1 MSYRPSNARPSNA
14 RPLNVRGLGLALLAT
29 LTLACVTLAAP
40 TASARELIFAHGATE
55 ETAYHLSAARFKA
68 LLEEKTDGELT
79 VGLYSNGVLGHET
92 EMFEQQTA
100 GALDFSIVNPGL
112 ISEFSHT
119 ASIFSIPFLYRDID
133 HWRHVL
139 DGEAG
144 REIAA
149 RIEDETGVKVL
160 AYYGGSTR
168 QIVSTRPLES
178 LDDLQ
183 GMKLRT
189 NPTRPTI
196 TAWAALGTQPTV
208 MAYKEIY
215 TGLQLGAID
224 GLLNEAEWIYRMR
237 FHEVAPYIGLS
248 GHDITVRLLTI
259 SDDTWNTLSPDEQQ
273 AVQAAADESE
283 TYARN
288 LQIRLDTESREKLKD
303 EGATFYPMDRERMQ
317 AMVAE
322 PLGKV
327 IDEMGLRDVYEL
339 IVNTD

>member
-1 MSYRPSNARPSNA
+1 MSHRPPAF
-14 RPLNVRGLGLALLAT
+14 RGLATALLTTVA
-29 LTLACVTLAAP
+29 LTALVAFVP
-40 TASARELIFAHGATE
+40 TAQARELIFGHGATE
-55 ETAYHLSAARFKA
+55 DTAYHLSAERFKQ
-68 LLEEKTDGELT
+68 LLEEKTGGDLT
-79 VGLYSNGVLGHET
+79 VSLYSNSVLGHET

-100 GALDFSIVNPGL
+100 GALDLSIVNPGL

-119 ASIFSIPFLYRDID
+119 ASIFSIPFLYRDLD

-139 DGEAG
+139 DGEPG
-144 REIAA
+144 QEIAR
-149 RIEDETGVKVL
+149 RIEEETGVKVL

-168 QIVSTRPLES
+168 QVVSTRPLES

-189 NPTRPTI
+189 NPTRPVI

-248 GHDITVRLLTI
+248 EHDITVRLLTI
-259 SDDTWNTLSPDEQQ
+259 SDDTWDSLTPDQRQ

-283 TYARN
+283 QYARN
-288 LQIRLDTESREKLKD
+288 LQIRLDKESRDKLKA
-303 EGATFYPMDRERMQ
+303 EGATFYPMDRGRMQ
-317 AMVAE
+317 QIVAE
-322 PLGKV
+322 PLGRV
-327 IDEMGLRDVYEL
+327 IDDLGLRDLYEL
-339 IVNTD
+339 IINTD

>member
-1 MSYRPSNARPSNA
+1 MTFPPSRPRHLPRLRYLRP
-14 RPLNVRGLGLALLAT
+14 RLVGLVLLAVLALTAT
-29 LTLACVTLAAP
+29 AGAQ
-40 TASARELIFAHGATE
+40 ARELVFGHGATE
-55 ETAYHLSAARFKA
+55 DTAYHLSAERFKQ
-68 LLEEKTDGELT
+68 LLEKKTDGDLA
-79 VGLYSNGVLGHET
+79 VSIYSNSVLGHET

-112 ISEFSHT
+112 ISEFSRT
-119 ASIFSIPFLYRDID
+119 ASIFSIPFLYRDLD

-139 DGEAG
+139 DGEPG
-144 REIAA
+144 REIAK

-189 NPTRPTI
+189 NPTRPVI

-248 GHDITVRLLTI
+248 EHDITVRLLTI
-259 SDDTWNTLSPDEQQ
+259 SDDTWDSLSPQEQQ

-283 TYARN
+283 QYARD
-288 LQIRLDTESREKLKD
+288 LQIRLDEESRDKLKA

-317 AMVAE
+317 KIVAG

-327 IDEMGLRDVYEL
+327 IDGMGLRDLYEM
-339 IVNTD
+339 IIDTQ

>member
-1 MSYRPSNARPSNA
+1 MMSCLPVLRRCL
-14 RPLNVRGLGLALLAT
+14 PLLLAILLLGLSVLSPSR
-29 LTLACVTLAAP
+29 V
-40 TASARELIFAHGATE
+40 SARELIFGHGATE
-55 ETAYHLSAARFKA
+55 ETAYHASAERFGK
-68 LLEEKTDGELT
+68 LLKDKSHGALT
-79 VGLYSNGVLGHET
+79 VSIYSNSVLGHET

-133 HWRHVL
+133 HWEHVL
-139 DGEAG
+139 DGQPG
-144 REIAA
+144 QEIAR

-168 QIVSTRPLES
+168 QIVSTRPLEN
-178 LDDLQ
+178 LDALK

-189 NPTRPTI
+189 NPTKPVI
-196 TAWAALGTQPTV
+196 TAWSALGTRPTV
-208 MAYKEIY
+208 MAYREIY

-248 GHDITVRLLTI
+248 EHDITVRLLTV
-259 SDDTWNTLSPDEQQ
+259 SSRTWQSLSPEEQRE
-273 AVQAAADESE
+273 VQAAADESE
-283 TYARN
+283 QYARD
-288 LQIRLDTESREKLKD
+288 LQIRLDRESREKLKE

-322 PLGKV
+322 PLGRV
-327 IDEMGLRDVYEL
+327 IDERGLRDLYEL
-339 IVNTD
+339 IINTD

>member
-1 MSYRPSNARPSNA
+1 MSCFPFSSRFGA
-14 RPLNVRGLGLALLAT
+14 GLLAI
-29 LTLACVTLAAP
+29 ALAAMF
-40 TASARELIFAHGATE
+40 TTQAQARELVFGHGATE
-55 ETAYHLSAARFKA
+55 DTAYHLSAERFKQ
-68 LLEEKTDGELT
+68 LLEEKTDGDLT
-79 VGLYSNGVLGHET
+79 VNIYSNSVLGHET

-100 GALDFSIVNPGL
+100 GALDLSIINPGL

-119 ASIFSIPFLYRDID
+119 ASIFSIPFLYRDLD

-139 DGEAG
+139 DGEPG
-144 REIAA
+144 REIAQ
-149 RIEDETGVKVL
+149 RIEEETGVKVL

-178 LDDLQ
+178 LDDLK

-189 NPTRPTI
+189 NPTRPVI

-237 FHEVAPYIGLS
+237 FHEVAPHIGLS
-248 GHDITVRLLTI
+248 EHDITVRLLTI
-259 SDDTWNTLSPDEQQ
+259 SDDTWDSLSPDQQQ

-283 TYARN
+283 QYACN
-288 LQIRLDTESREKLKD
+288 LQIRLDKESRDKLKE

-317 AMVAE
+317 QIVAE

-327 IDEMGLRDVYEL
+327 IDDMGLRDLYEL
-339 IVNTD
+339 IINTD

>member
-1 MSYRPSNARPSNA
+1 MKNCSMRHRVVGWLTVAILS
-14 RPLNVRGLGLALLAT
+14 LAFAGE
-29 LTLACVTLAAP
+29 
-40 TASARELIFAHGATE
+40 SQARELIFGHGATE
-55 ETAYHLSAARFKA
+55 DTAYHLSAERFKQ

-79 VGLYSNGVLGHET
+79 VNIYSNSVLGHET

-100 GALDFSIVNPGL
+100 GALDLSIINPGL

-133 HWRHVL
+133 HWQHVL
-139 DGEAG
+139 DGKPG
-144 REIAA
+144 GEIAQ
-149 RIEDETGVKVL
+149 RIEEETGVKVL

-168 QIVSTRPLES
+168 QIVSTRPLEN
-178 LDDLQ
+178 LDDLK

-189 NPTRPTI
+189 NPTRPVI
-196 TAWAALGTQPTV
+196 TAWTALGTQPTV

-237 FHEVAPYIGLS
+237 FHEVAPDIGLS

-259 SDDTWNTLSPDEQQ
+259 SDDTWDSLSPQDQQ

-283 TYARN
+283 QYARD
-288 LQIRLDTESREKLKD
+288 LQIRLDKESRDKLKA
-303 EGATFYPMDRERMQ
+303 EGATFYSMDRERMQ
-317 AMVAE
+317 QIVAE
-322 PLGKV
+322 PLGQV
-327 IDEMGLRDVYEL
+327 IDDMGLRELYEM
-339 IVNTD
+339 IINTD

>member
-1 MSYRPSNARPSNA
+1 MRFHEVPRYLSGWRLIVAT
-14 RPLNVRGLGLALLAT
+14 GLLFAALAT
-29 LTLACVTLAAP
+29 PAE
-40 TASARELIFAHGATE
+40 ARELIFGHGATE
-55 ETAYHLSAARFKA
+55 DTAYHLSAERFKQ

-79 VGLYSNGVLGHET
+79 VNLYSNSVLGHET

-100 GALDFSIVNPGL
+100 GALDFSIINPGL

-119 ASIFSIPFLYRDID
+119 ASIFSIPFLYRDLD

-144 REIAA
+144 QEIAQ
-149 RIEDETGVKVL
+149 RIEAETGVKVL
-160 AYYGGSTR
+160 AYYGGSPR
-168 QIVSTRPLES
+168 QIVSTRPLET
-178 LDDLQ
+178 LDDLE
-183 GMKLRT
+183 GRKLRT
-189 NPTRPTI
+189 NPTRPVI

-237 FHEVAPYIGLS
+237 FHEVAPHIGLS
-248 GHDITVRLLTI
+248 EHDITVRLLTI
-259 SDDTWNTLSPDEQQ
+259 SDDTWESLTPSEQQ

-283 TYARN
+283 QYARN
-288 LQIRLDTESREKLKD
+288 LQIRLDKESRDKLKA

-317 AMVAE
+317 QIVAG
-322 PLGKV
+322 PLGQV
-327 IDEMGLRDVYEL
+327 IDDMGLRDLYEL
-339 IVNTD
+339 IINTQ

>member
-1 MSYRPSNARPSNA
+1 MRRRYSF
-14 RPLNVRGLGLALLAT
+14 RPLLITLLTAAILAT
-29 LTLACVTLAAP
+29 TDVAQAQQ
-40 TASARELIFAHGATE
+40 LILAHGATE
-55 ETAYHLSAARFKA
+55 ETAYHLSAERFKQ

-79 VGLYSNGVLGHET
+79 VSLYSNGVLGHET

-119 ASIFSIPFLYRDID
+119 ASIFSIPFLYRNLE

-144 REIAA
+144 EEIAR
-149 RIEDETGVKVL
+149 RIEMETGVRVL

-178 LDDLQ
+178 LDALK

-189 NPTRPTI
+189 NPARPTT
-196 TAWAALGTQPTV
+196 TAWAALGTRPTV
-208 MAYKEIY
+208 MAYREVY
-215 TGLQLGAID
+215 TGLQLGAIG

-248 GHDITVRLLTI
+248 AHDITVRLLTI
-259 SDDTWNTLSPDEQQ
+259 SNRTWNALTPTQQ
-273 AVQAAADESE
+273 RAMQSAANESE
-283 TYARN
+283 TYARE
-288 LQIRLDTESREKLKD
+288 LQIRLDREAREALRE
-303 EGATFYPMDRERMQ
+303 EGATFFPMDRERMQ
-317 AMVAE
+317 RIVAE
-322 PLGKV
+322 PLGRI
-327 IDEMGLRDVYEL
+327 IDEMGLRDVHEM
-339 IVNTD
+339 IVNTP

>member
-1 MSYRPSNARPSNA
+1 MNHRPSAY
-14 RPLNVRGLGLALLAT
+14 RGFATALLTTLAL
-29 LTLACVTLAAP
+29 
-40 TASARELIFAHGATE
+40 TALVAIIPHAQARELIFGHGATE
-55 ETAYHLSAARFKA
+55 DTAYHLSAKRFKQ
-68 LLEEKTDGELT
+68 LLEEKTDGGLT
-79 VGLYSNGVLGHET
+79 VNIYSNSVLGHET

-100 GALDFSIVNPGL
+100 GALDLSIVNPGL

-119 ASIFSIPFLYRDID
+119 ASIFSIPFLYRDLD

-139 DGEAG
+139 DGEPG
-144 REIAA
+144 REIAR
-149 RIEDETGVKVL
+149 RIEEETGVKVL

-168 QIVSTRPLES
+168 QIVSTRPLEN
-178 LDDLQ
+178 LDALR

-189 NPTRPTI
+189 NPTRPVI

-248 GHDITVRLLTI
+248 EHDITVRLLTL
-259 SDDTWNTLSPDEQQ
+259 SDDTWDSLTPAQRQ

-283 TYARN
+283 QYARN
-288 LQIRLDTESREKLKD
+288 LQIRLDKESRDKLKE

-317 AMVAE
+317 QLVAE
-322 PLGKV
+322 PLGRV
-327 IDEMGLRDVYEL
+327 IDDMGLGDLHEL
-339 IVNTD
+339 IIDTD

>member
-1 MSYRPSNARPSNA
+1 MSHRHPLARA
-14 RPLNVRGLGLALLAT
+14 LGHVLLVPMLLAA
-29 LTLACVTLAAP
+29 LIP
-40 TASARELIFAHGATE
+40 TAAQARELIFGHGATE
-55 ETAYHLSAARFKA
+55 ETAYHLSAERFKQ
-68 LLEEKTDGELT
+68 LLEAKTDGELT
-79 VGLYSNGVLGHET
+79 VSIYSNSVLGHET

-100 GALDFSIVNPGL
+100 GALDLSIVNPGL

-119 ASIFSIPFLYRDID
+119 ASIFSIPFLYRDLD

-139 DGEAG
+139 DGQPG
-144 REIAA
+144 QVIAK

-189 NPTRPTI
+189 NPTRPII

-208 MAYKEIY
+208 MAYKEVY

-259 SDDTWNTLSPDEQQ
+259 SDDTWDSLSPDEQQ

-283 TYARN
+283 QYARD
-288 LQIRLDTESREKLKD
+288 LQIRLDKESRDKLKE

-317 AMVAE
+317 QIVAE
-322 PLGKV
+322 PLGHV
-327 IDEMGLRDVYEL
+327 IDDMGLRDLYEM
-339 IVNTD
+339 IVNTQ

>member
-1 MSYRPSNARPSNA
+1 MSCLPFLRRSGTLLLAVA
-14 RPLNVRGLGLALLAT
+14 CLGLAVLA
-29 LTLACVTLAAP
+29 P
-40 TASARELIFAHGATE
+40 SQASARELIFGHGATE
-55 ETAYHLSAARFKA
+55 ETAYHASAERFGE
-68 LLEEKTDGELT
+68 LLKERSNGELT
-79 VGLYSNGVLGHET
+79 VSLYSNSVLGHET

-133 HWRHVL
+133 HWQHVL

-144 REIAA
+144 REIAR

-178 LDDLQ
+178 LDDLK

-189 NPTRPTI
+189 NPTRPVI
-196 TAWAALGTQPTV
+196 TAWAALGTRPTV
-208 MAYKEIY
+208 MAYREIY

-224 GLLNEAEWIYRMR
+224 GLLNEAEWIHRMR
-237 FHEVAPYIGLS
+237 FHEVAPHIGLS
-248 GHDITVRLLTI
+248 EHDITVRLLTV
-259 SDDTWNTLSPDEQQ
+259 SSQTWASLSPQQ
-273 AVQAAADESE
+273 QREVQAAADESE
-283 TYARN
+283 QYARD
-288 LQIRLDTESREKLKD
+288 LQIRLDQASRDALRE

-317 AMVAE
+317 EMVAE
-322 PLGKV
+322 PLGQI
-327 IDEMGLRDVYEL
+327 IDDMDLRDLFEM
-339 IVNTD
+339 IINTD

>member
-1 MSYRPSNARPSNA
+1 MMSCRFFFHR
-14 RPLNVRGLGLALLAT
+14 RTALLAAIACLG
-29 LTLACVTLAAP
+29 LTVLASQAC
-40 TASARELIFAHGATE
+40 ARELIFAHGATE
-55 ETAYHLSAARFKA
+55 ETAYHASAERF
-68 LLEEKTDGELT
+68 GELLKDKSDGALT
-79 VGLYSNGVLGHET
+79 INIYSNSVLGHET

-133 HWRHVL
+133 HWAHVL

-144 REIAA
+144 REIAR

-178 LDDLQ
+178 LDDLK

-189 NPTRPTI
+189 NPTRPVV
-196 TAWAALGTQPTV
+196 TAWAALGTRPTV
-208 MAYKEIY
+208 LAYQEIY

-237 FHEVAPYIGLS
+237 FHEVASHIGLS
-248 GHDITVRLLTI
+248 EHDITVRLLTV
-259 SDDTWNTLSPDEQQ
+259 SAQTWESLSPEEQR
-273 AVQAAADESE
+273 AVQAAASESE
-283 TYARN
+283 QYARD
-288 LQIRLDTESREKLKD
+288 LQIRLDRESREKLKA

-322 PLGKV
+322 PLGEV
-327 IDEMGLRDVYEL
+327 IDDMDLRDVYNL
-339 IVNTD
+339 IIHTD

>member
-1 MSYRPSNARPSNA
+1 MSQRSLTFQLLQIARF
-14 RPLNVRGLGLALLAT
+14 AT
-29 LTLACVTLAAP
+29 VTLFLASAAAP
-40 TASARELIFAHGATE
+40 TAMARELIFAHGATE
-55 ETAYHLSAARFKA
+55 ETAYHLSAMRFA
-68 LLEEKTDGELT
+68 ELLETKSDGDLT

-100 GALDFSIVNPGL
+100 GALDLSIVNPGL

-133 HWRHVL
+133 HWEHVL

-144 REIAA
+144 REIAE
-149 RIEDETGVKVL
+149 RIEAETGVKVL

-168 QIVSTRPLES
+168 QIVSTRPLET
-178 LDDLQ
+178 LDDLE

-189 NPTRPTI
+189 NPTRPTV

-208 MAYKEIY
+208 MAYREIY

-224 GLLNEAEWIYRMR
+224 GLLNEAEWILRMR
-237 FHEVAPYIGLS
+237 FHEVAPHIGLS
-248 GHDITVRLLTI
+248 GHDITVRLLTL
-259 SDDTWNTLSPDEQQ
+259 SGETWASLTPAQQQ

-283 TYARN
+283 QYARD
-288 LQIRLDTESREKLKD
+288 LQIRLDRESRAQLKA

-317 AMVAE
+317 TLVAA
-322 PLGKV
+322 PLGEV
-327 IDEMGLRDVYEL
+327 IDDMGLRDIYRL
-339 IVNTD
+339 IVETE